1 MDVQLTEDKE
11 PATLKEVESEEAM
24 TGQVVEA
31 KTDEEEES
39 DEHKKPDSGSDA
51 PVVVEA
57 SRDLDVKVAHKK
69 SHHILSGVGSK
80 VRHSIAKVK
89 KVITGK
95 SSHPKP
101 LSSK

>member
-1 MDVQLTEDKE
+1 MPEDRESATQKE
-11 PATLKEVESEEAM
+11 AI

-39 DEHKKPDSGSDA
+39 DKHKKADSGSDA

-57 SRDLDVKVAHKK
+57 SRDLDFMVAHKK
-69 SHHILSGVGSK
+69 SHHILSGVGAK
-80 VRHSIAKVK
+80 VKHSIAKVK
-89 KVITGK
+89 RVITGK
-95 SSHPKP
+95 SSHSKP